1 MKAVKNNRGITL
13 ISLVISIIMLLIL
26 STITI
31 MSLNGDDD
39 QDIIEEAENTT
50 IASEKIKIK
59 EEVLFAVMQSRN
71 INKEI
76 DFEKLKN
83 VLGLTTNDI
92 TQLSDGIK
100 IEIKTATGVN
110 CKFTIKK
117 DGTITEE

>member
-50 IASEKIKIK
+50 IA
-59 EEVLFAVMQSRN
+59 
-71 INKEI
+71 
-76 DFEKLKN
+76 
-83 VLGLTTNDI
+83 
-92 TQLSDGIK
+92 
-100 IEIKTATGVN
+100 
-110 CKFTIKK
+110 
-117 DGTITEE
+117 

>member
-59 EEVLFAVMQSRN
+59 EEVLFAVMQSIDIYKKIDLNKLNDLLKTN
-71 INKEI
+71 INELPANVTI
-76 DFEKLKN
+76 DGYDF
-83 VLGLTTNDI
+83 
-92 TQLSDGIK
+92 K
-100 IEIKTATGVN
+100 INE
-110 CKFTIKK
+110 
-117 DGTITEE
+117 DGTIEEIE